1 LIKSIKFISNEV
13 TQAEQILQVVKIKN
27 ETSLVLSNIMNK
39 TQSNIK
45 AVTEIY
51 KAQINTVTHLSKVA
65 IAVCCLLIL
74 SVMAFDIPRILNSEL
89 FKAFVNLFWKRIVN
103 WLEKQR
109 NKRILEKELENEI
122 KEENNYCVT
131 ESFKEPENEKSSTNS
146 DKPNLSNIFMNNTSE
161 GIYES
166 KHNSKLTKWDINQND
181 FKSVKAAS
189 RRLEYLVDKAL
200 PSLGPQQR
208 EIFLKE
214 KLIKTFSAEMQSKL
228 KKIEN
233 KSWNEFVQDIDSM
246 EKKSFDLKVYY

>member
-1 LIKSIKFISNEV
+1 M
-13 TQAEQILQVVKIKN
+13 VKIKN
-27 ETSLVLSNIMNK
+27 ETILVLSNIMNK

-74 SVMAFDIPRILNSEL
+74 SVMAFDIPRILNSEV
-89 FKAFVNLFWKRIVN
+89 FKAFVNLVWKRIIN

-122 KEENNYCVT
+122 KKENNDCKT
-131 ESFKEPENEKSSTNS
+131 ESFKEPENENSSTNT
-146 DKPNLSNIFMNNTSE
+146 DEPNLANINEDQIFTNNTSE
-161 GIYES
+161 TSYES
-166 KHNSKLTKWDINQND
+166 KHRSKLTKWDINQND
-181 FKSVKAAS
+181 FTSVKAAS
-189 RRLEYLVDKAL
+189 RKLEYLVDKAL

-246 EKKSFDLKVYY
+246 EKKSFDLNVYY